1 MIQVTYSDFK
11 GLTIMDYIVKGIL
24 TFILLIVFLWA
35 TIVSVPASI
44 STSIDGN
51 IMLTIILLLSCGV
64 VIFGWKL
71 SGKIVASDLYDDFQ
85 AEIMYTPNN
94 AQLKAI
100 LLPSLIICVCSF
112 AISYLPKTD
121 EEFLTEITGMLFI
134 GSVAYGLL
142 TLIVWFVGGFIGA
155 NSPHYDDTTKLRLSS
170 LWAILA
176 PISLAVLFVY
186 SNYFLILAQFCI
198 MLGLRVWFFLIARK
212 VK

>member
-71 SGKIVASDLYDDFQ
+71 SGKIVESDFYDNFQ

-100 LLPSLIICVCSF
+100 MLPSLIICVCTLVV
-112 AISYLPKTD
+112 SYLNQT
-121 EEFLTEITGMLFI
+121 EEAFLTDTAGMLFI
-134 GSVAYGLL
+134 GSLAYGII
-142 TLIVWFVGGFIGA
+142 TLNFWFIGGLIGA
-155 NSPHYDDTTKLRLSS
+155 NSPHYENSTKLRLSS

-176 PISLAVLFVY
+176 PISFAVLFVY
-186 SNYFLILAQFCI
+186 ANYFLILAQFCI
-198 MLGLRVWFFLIARK
+198 MLGLRIWFFLIARQAK
-212 VK
+212 

>member
-1 MIQVTYSDFK
+1 
-11 GLTIMDYIVKGIL
+11 MDYIVKGIL
-24 TFILLIVFLWA
+24 TLILLIVFLCV

-51 IMLTIILLLSCGV
+51 IMLTILLLLSCGV

-94 AQLKAI
+94 AQLKVI
-100 LLPSLIICVCSF
+100 MLPTLIICVCSF
-112 AISYLPKTD
+112 SISYFTQTD
-121 EEFLTEITGMLFI
+121 EEFLTGTSGMLFI
-134 GSVAYGLL
+134 GSVSYGLL

>member
-1 MIQVTYSDFK
+1 
-11 GLTIMDYIVKGIL
+11 MDYIVKGIL
-24 TFILLIVFLWA
+24 TLILLIVFLCV

-51 IMLTIILLLSCGV
+51 IMLTILLLLSCGV

-71 SGKIVASDLYDDFQ
+71 SGKIVESDLYDVFQ

-100 LLPSLIICVCSF
+100 MLPSLIICVCSF
-112 AISYLPKTD
+112 AISYLPQAD
-121 EEFLTEITGMLFI
+121 EEFLTDITGMLFF

-212 VK
+212 AK

>member
-1 MIQVTYSDFK
+1 V
-11 GLTIMDYIVKGIL
+11 
-24 TFILLIVFLWA
+24 

-71 SGKIVASDLYDDFQ
+71 SGKIVASDLYNDFQ

>member
-1 MIQVTYSDFK
+1 
-11 GLTIMDYIVKGIL
+11 MDYIVKGIL
-24 TFILLIVFLWA
+24 TLILLIVFLWA

-64 VIFGWKL
+64 VVFGWKL
-71 SGKIVASDLYDDFQ
+71 SGKIVESDFYDDFQ

-100 LLPSLIICVCSF
+100 MLPSLIICVCSF
-112 AISYLPKTD
+112 AISYFTQTD
-121 EEFLTEITGMLFI
+121 EEFLTGTSGMLFI
-134 GSVAYGLL
+134 GSVAYVLL

-176 PISLAVLFVY
+176 PISLAVLFLY
-186 SNYFLILAQFCI
+186 GNYFLILAQLCI
-198 MLGLRVWFFLIARK
+198 MLGLRIWFFLVARK